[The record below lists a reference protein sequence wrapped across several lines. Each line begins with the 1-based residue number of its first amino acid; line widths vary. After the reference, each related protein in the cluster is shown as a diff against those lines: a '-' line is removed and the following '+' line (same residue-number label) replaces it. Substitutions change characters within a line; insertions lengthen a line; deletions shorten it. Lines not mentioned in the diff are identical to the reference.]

1 MVRGCCGG
9 GCCGGV
15 GSVVVGVVVGGA
27 VVAGVV
33 VAGAV
38 AGAMVAVGVVVVRVL
53 WWVLWRWVLTFS
65 SQKYPKKASF
75 FSFLKLVLSFI
86 LKGGA
91 NKAPWVRGNRGDHVT
106 KGSHHGSCIRMPT
119 SVVPM
124 C

>member
-1 MVRGCCGG
+1 MAVGAMVARVLWWCGFCGG
-9 GCCGGV
+9 GCCGDE
-15 GSVVVGVVVGGA
+15 
-27 VVAGVV
+27 GVV
-33 VAGAV
+33 VAGV
-38 AGAMVAVGVVVVRVL
+38 VAVGVVVVRVL

>member
-1 MVRGCCGG
+1 MA
-9 GCCGGV
+9 
-15 GSVVVGVVVGGA
+15 VGVVVAG
-27 VVAGVV
+27 VVAVGVV

-91 NKAPWVRGNRGDHVT
+91 NKAPWVRGKRIPCNRGDHVT
-106 KGSHHGSCIRMPT
+106 KGSHHGSYIRMPT